1 VIKKSSRKRESD
13 ISRPALG
20 DVVAGE

>member
-13 ISRPALG
+13 IARPALG